1 MRVWELT
8 VCNCWGTQEI
18 VCVLKRVAV
27 DTVDTRDNCEC
38 AAIVIIGS
46 GNSSGEARGGGDK
59 IILIKRR
66 PGFCHYLLS
75 IDLSTK
81 IKKVEFHSQRI
92 RAGILLDRSEDRGFV
107 EPFRAP

>member
-27 DTVDTRDNCEC
+27 DTVDTGEHNCEC

-66 PGFCHYLLS
+66 PGFCDYLLYLLIIAS
-75 IDLSTK
+75 ATIIKYIISYK
-81 IKKVEFHSQRI
+81 IKKVEFYSDSQYN
-92 RAGILLDRSEDRGFV
+92 E
-107 EPFRAP
+107 